1 MMCFFRYLFC
11 CLYSHNVAPE
21 DKFIALVTTKAETDD
36 PEIKLKPG
44 VDLLGPV
51 DDVFY
56 ETLDRFE
63 PRDDGAAD
71 SCFVSTASRR
81 IRIICG
87 LYLYSYKTYHHRIL
101 SFTHLWFNEFLSE
114 VSTIG
119 RLRHRNLVQLLGWF
133 RNKEKC
139 CSMGC
144 GNPMN
149 LKDGEESYQEC
160 QESFTN
166 HGLTITGLRAFFFG
180 SAETLKSS
188 VM

>member
-1 MMCFFRYLFC
+1 MWYLFC

-87 LYLYSYKTYHHRIL
+87 LYLVIKPI
-101 SFTHLWFNEFLSE
+101 
-114 VSTIG
+114 TIASSP
-119 RLRHRNLVQLLGWF
+119 LHTS
-133 RNKEKC
+133 EKC

-166 HGLTITGLRAFFFG
+166 HGLTITAVCSKIELVLPFVLTGHTPQTDPR
-180 SAETLKSS
+180 SPS
-188 VM
+188 